1 MSALARRAFDH
12 RADLLAALV
21 YLCLAYLSFNAL
33 ADYANGHHLF
43 PQPYG
48 GWAFAVAVDGS
59 VLYAFISFKRAPWM
73 AGVLLLVGAATTYF
87 LQRWH
92 AQDADHPLI
101 VAGVVPGLMVL
112 VTLAWHLIRELG
124 DDVSPVSQ
132 VSPPVPVARVGP
144 PPGPPD
150 QPVPGS
156 QPQSRRTVATPAPS
170 RQPGL
175 TPAQYR
181 RVEGWVAEGRT
192 NKSQMARD
200 LGLSD
205 RAKKERLAPLVDEL
219 VARVGS
225 PAGNGDGP

>member
-1 MSALARRAFDH
+1 MSHLARRTFDH

-73 AGVLLLVGAATTYF
+73 AGVLLLVGATTTYL

-92 AQDADHPLI
+92 AEQAPHPLI

-124 DDVSPVSQ
+124 DDVSPASQ
-132 VSPPVPVARVGP
+132 VSPVSQPVP
-144 PPGPPD
+144 
-150 QPVPGS
+150 PVPGS
-156 QPQSRRTVATPAPS
+156 RPEPRRPAATPAPS
-170 RQPGL
+170 RPIG
-175 TPAQYR
+175 R
-181 RVEGWVAEGRT
+181 RPWSPQTDPRVGRLLAEG
-192 NKSQMARD
+192 KSPYAIRKE

-205 RAKKERLAPLVDEL
+205 RKYKLVCRYRDDL
-219 VARVGS
+219 QVAAS
-225 PAGNGDGP
+225 PNGDGS